1 MKTAL
6 VTGASRGLGLEYVR
20 QLAAKGYRVFAAS
33 RQPVEALSTLALDH
47 PDQVEWLQLDVND
60 AASIQAAVAVVAAKT
75 PQLDLLINGAGLGE
89 WITFGSS
96 EKESFMAVLETN
108 TVAPLM
114 VTQAFYPLLKAA
126 GSSIVANM
134 SSLLGSIGH
143 KAELVKGG
151 YAYSA
156 SKAALNLLTRYMS
169 IELAEDGIIFAA
181 LSPGWV
187 KTDMG
192 GPEAPLTPT
201 ESIAGLIAVMEK
213 LTPAMT
219 GRFWHYDGSELPW

>member
-6 VTGASRGLGLEYVR
+6 VTGASRGLGLEYVH
-20 QLAAKGYRVFAAS
+20 QLVAKGYRVFAAS
-33 RQPVEALSTLALDH
+33 RKPAEALSQLALDH

-60 AASIQAAVAVVAAKT
+60 AASIQAAVATVTAKT

-89 WITFGSS
+89 WITFGST

-143 KAELVKGG
+143 KAALVKGG

-169 IELAEDGIIFAA
+169 IELAGDSIIFAA

-201 ESIAGLIAVMEK
+201 VSIAGLIAVIEK
-213 LTPAMT
+213 LTPAVT

>member
-6 VTGASRGLGLEYVR
+6 VTGASRGLGLEYVH
-20 QLAAKGYRVFAAS
+20 QLVAKGYRVFAAS
-33 RQPVEALSTLALDH
+33 RQPAEALSKLALDH

-60 AASIQAAVAVVAAKT
+60 AASIQAAVATVTAKT

-89 WITFGSS
+89 WITFGST

-169 IELAEDGIIFAA
+169 IELAGDGIIFAA

-201 ESIAGLIAVMEK
+201 ESIAGLIAVIEK
-213 LTPAMT
+213 LTPAAT